1 MEKQYD
7 LKGLFTVT
15 ILGQKTKVN
24 KVMDSLSS
32 HNIIIIVNSTQST
45 EFHSANKNL
54 ICMLHMWHSM
64 LVCMSCHVE
73 GCGQLEV

>member
-7 LKGLFTVT
+7 LKGLYTVT

-45 EFHSANKNL
+45 EFHSTN
-54 ICMLHMWHSM
+54 
-64 LVCMSCHVE
+64 
-73 GCGQLEV
+73 

>member
-45 EFHSANKNL
+45 EFHSTNKNL

-64 LVCMSCHVE
+64 LVCHVM
-73 GCGQLEV
+73 

>member
-24 KVMDSLSS
+24 KAMDSLSS

-45 EFHSANKNL
+45 EFHSTNYNL
-54 ICMLHMWHSM
+54 ICMLYMWHSM
-64 LVCMSCHVE
+64 LVCHVM
-73 GCGQLEV
+73 